1 MNIALPPRQIAK
13 VPQNTHPPFRWD
25 DPFLLD
31 SQLSEDERMVQQTAR
46 QYCQE
51 KLQPR
56 VLEAFRHERFDREIM
71 TEFGELGLL
80 GATLPERYGC
90 AGMSYVVYGLVAREV
105 ERVDSGYRSA
115 MSVQS
120 SLVMHPIHAYGTE
133 EQRMKYLPKLASG
146 EWIGAFGLTEPDVG
160 SDAQHL
166 KTFAEKT
173 SGGWKLNGQ
182 KIWISNGGVAQLA
195 IVIAQTDREN
205 PRKMAAF
212 LVETDLAGFEARTM
226 HGKLGLRSSNT
237 AELFL
242 ANVEVPEDALMGEV
256 GDGFKVA
263 MSALDNGRYSV
274 GAGCLGIAQGSLE
287 ASVAYAKER
296 HTFGKPI
303 AAHQLVQDMIAR
315 MVVDIDASRLLL
327 YRAGELKNAGLPNTR
342 ETSIAKYYCSEAALR
357 CANDAIQ
364 IHGGMGYS
372 NEYPVERYMRDA
384 RVATIYEGT
393 SQIQKLIIAGFET
406 GLRAFS

>member
-1 MNIALPPRQIAK
+1 MDFELNETQRLIKDTAAEFARRRI
-13 VPQNTHPPFRWD
+13 VPVAREN
-25 DPFLLD
+25 
-31 SQLSEDERMVQQTAR
+31 DE
-46 QYCQE
+46 
-51 KLQPR
+51 K
-56 VLEAFRHERFDREIM
+56 ERYPADIVREM
-71 TEFGELGLL
+71 GELGMFGGPIPEEYG
-80 GATLPERYGC
+80 GAGLDYI
-90 AGMSYVVYGLVAREV
+90 SYAIMNEEISKACSSVRTVLSVQLSLVATTILKWGSET
-105 ERVDSGYRSA
+105 
-115 MSVQS
+115 QKK
-120 SLVMHPIHAYGTE
+120 
-133 EQRMKYLPKLASG
+133 KYLPRLCSA
-146 EWIGAFGLTEPDVG
+146 EWIGCFGLTEPDVG
-160 SDAQHL
+160 SDAQNL
-166 KTFAEKT
+166 KTFAQKI

-195 IVIAQTDREN
+195 LVIAQTDREN

-212 LVETDLAGFEARTM
+212 LVETDLPGFEAKTM
-226 HGKLGLRSSNT
+226 HGKLGLRSSDT

-242 ANVEVPEDALMGEV
+242 ANVEVPDDALMGEV

-274 GAGCLGIAQGSLE
+274 AAGCLGIAQGSLE

-327 YRAGELKNAGLPNTR
+327 YRTGELKNAGKPNTR

-393 SQIQKLIIAGFET
+393 SQIQKLIIAGYET
-406 GLRAFS
+406 GIRAFS

>member
-1 MNIALPPRQIAK
+1 MDFELNETQRLIKETAAEFAQRRI
-13 VPQNTHPPFRWD
+13 VP
-25 DPFLLD
+25 
-31 SQLSEDERMVQQTAR
+31 
-46 QYCQE
+46 
-51 KLQPR
+51 
-56 VLEAFRHERFDREIM
+56 
-71 TEFGELGLL
+71 
-80 GATLPERYGC
+80 
-90 AGMSYVVYGLVAREV
+90 VARENDEK
-105 ERVDSGYRSA
+105 ERYPADIVAEMGALGMFGGPIPEEYGGAGLDYISYAIMNEEISKACSSVRTVL
-115 MSVQS
+115 SVQI
-120 SLVMHPIHAYGTE
+120 SLVATTILKWGSEA
-133 EQRMKYLPKLASG
+133 QKKKYLPRLCAA
-146 EWIGAFGLTEPDVG
+146 EWIGCFGLTEPDVG

-166 KTFAEKT
+166 KTFAQKT
-173 SGGWKLNGQ
+173 STGWKLNGQ

-195 IVIAQTDREN
+195 LVIAQTDREN

-212 LVETDLAGFEARTM
+212 LVETDLPGFEARTM

-242 ANVEVPEDALMGEV
+242 ANVEVPDDALMGEV

-296 HTFGKPI
+296 RTFGKPI

-327 YRAGELKNAGLPNTR
+327 YRAGELKNAGKPNTR
-342 ETSIAKYYCSEAALR
+342 ETSIAKYYCTEAALR

-406 GLRAFS
+406 GIRAFA

>member
-1 MNIALPPRQIAK
+1 MDFELNETQRLIKETAAEFAQRRI
-13 VPQNTHPPFRWD
+13 VP
-25 DPFLLD
+25 
-31 SQLSEDERMVQQTAR
+31 
-46 QYCQE
+46 
-51 KLQPR
+51 
-56 VLEAFRHERFDREIM
+56 
-71 TEFGELGLL
+71 
-80 GATLPERYGC
+80 
-90 AGMSYVVYGLVAREV
+90 VARENDEK
-105 ERVDSGYRSA
+105 ERYPAEVVAEMGALGMFGGPIPEEYGGAGLDHISYAIMNEEISKACSSVRTVL
-115 MSVQS
+115 SVQL
-120 SLVMHPIHAYGTE
+120 SLVATTILKWGNEA
-133 EQRMKYLPKLASG
+133 QKKKYLPKLCSA
-146 EWIGAFGLTEPDVG
+146 EWIGCFGLTEPDVG

-242 ANVEVPEDALMGEV
+242 ANVEVPDDALMGEV

-327 YRAGELKNAGLPNTR
+327 YRAGELKNAGRPNTR

-406 GLRAFS
+406 GIRAFA

>member
-1 MNIALPPRQIAK
+1 MDFELNETQRLIKETAAD
-13 VPQNTHPPFRWD
+13 F
-25 DPFLLD
+25 
-31 SQLSEDERMVQQTAR
+31 AR
-46 QYCQE
+46 QRIVPVARENDE
-51 KLQPR
+51 K
-56 VLEAFRHERFDREIM
+56 ERYPADIVAEM
-71 TEFGELGLL
+71 GELGMFGGPIPEEYG
-80 GATLPERYGC
+80 GAGLDYI
-90 AGMSYVVYGLVAREV
+90 SYAIMNEEISKACSSVRTVLSVQLSLVATTILKWGSEAQKR
-105 ERVDSGYRSA
+105 
-115 MSVQS
+115 
-120 SLVMHPIHAYGTE
+120 
-133 EQRMKYLPKLASG
+133 KYLPRLCTA
-146 EWIGAFGLTEPDVG
+146 EWIGCFGLTEPDVG

-173 SGGWKLNGQ
+173 SSGWKLNGQ

-195 IVIAQTDREN
+195 LVIAQTDREN

-212 LVETDLAGFEARTM
+212 LVETGLPGFEAKTM

-242 ANVEVPEDALMGEV
+242 ANVEAPDDALMGEV

-327 YRAGELKNAGLPNTR
+327 YRAGELKNADKPNTR
-342 ETSIAKYYCSEAALR
+342 ETSIAKYYCTEAALR

-406 GLRAFS
+406 GIRAFS

>member
-1 MNIALPPRQIAK
+1 MDFELNETQRLIKETAAEFAQRRI
-13 VPQNTHPPFRWD
+13 VPVAREN
-25 DPFLLD
+25 
-31 SQLSEDERMVQQTAR
+31 DE
-46 QYCQE
+46 
-51 KLQPR
+51 K
-56 VLEAFRHERFDREIM
+56 ERYPAEIVAEM
-71 TEFGELGLL
+71 GELGMFGGPIPEEYG
-80 GATLPERYGC
+80 GAGLDYI
-90 AGMSYVVYGLVAREV
+90 SYAIMNEEISKACSSVRTVLSVQLSLVATTILKWGSE
-105 ERVDSGYRSA
+105 A
-115 MSVQS
+115 QKK
-120 SLVMHPIHAYGTE
+120 
-133 EQRMKYLPKLASG
+133 KYLPKLCTA
-146 EWIGAFGLTEPDVG
+146 EWIGCFGLTEPDVG

-166 KTFAEKT
+166 KTFAQKT
-173 SGGWKLNGQ
+173 AGGWKLSGQ

-195 IVIAQTDREN
+195 LVIAQTDREN

-212 LVETDLAGFEARTM
+212 LVETDRPGFEAKTM

-242 ANVEVPEDALMGEV
+242 ANVEVPDDALMGEV

-327 YRAGELKNAGLPNTR
+327 YRAGELKNAGQPNTR

-393 SQIQKLIIAGFET
+393 SQIQKIIIAGFET
-406 GLRAFS
+406 GIRAFA

>member
-1 MNIALPPRQIAK
+1 MDFELNEAQRLIKETAAEFARRRI
-13 VPQNTHPPFRWD
+13 VP
-25 DPFLLD
+25 
-31 SQLSEDERMVQQTAR
+31 
-46 QYCQE
+46 
-51 KLQPR
+51 
-56 VLEAFRHERFDREIM
+56 
-71 TEFGELGLL
+71 
-80 GATLPERYGC
+80 
-90 AGMSYVVYGLVAREV
+90 VARENDEK
-105 ERVDSGYRSA
+105 ERYPAEVVAEMGALGMFGGPIPEEYGGAGLDYISYAIMNEEIGKACSSVRTVL
-115 MSVQS
+115 SVQL
-120 SLVMHPIHAYGTE
+120 SLVATTILKWGSEA
-133 EQRMKYLPKLASG
+133 QKKKYLPRLCSA
-146 EWIGAFGLTEPDVG
+146 EWIGCFGLTEPDVG

-205 PRKMAAF
+205 PRRMAAF
-212 LVETDLAGFEARTM
+212 LVETDLPGFEARTM

-242 ANVEVPEDALMGEV
+242 ANVEAPEDALMGEV

-406 GLRAFS
+406 GIRAFS

>member
-1 MNIALPPRQIAK
+1 MDFELNETQRLIKETAAEFAQRRI
-13 VPQNTHPPFRWD
+13 VP
-25 DPFLLD
+25 
-31 SQLSEDERMVQQTAR
+31 
-46 QYCQE
+46 
-51 KLQPR
+51 
-56 VLEAFRHERFDREIM
+56 
-71 TEFGELGLL
+71 
-80 GATLPERYGC
+80 
-90 AGMSYVVYGLVAREV
+90 VARENDEK
-105 ERVDSGYRSA
+105 ERYPADIVAEMGALGMFGGPIPEEYGGAGIDYISYAIMNEEISKACSSVRTVL
-115 MSVQS
+115 SVQI
-120 SLVMHPIHAYGTE
+120 SLVATTILKWGSEA
-133 EQRMKYLPKLASG
+133 QKKKYLPRLCAA
-146 EWIGAFGLTEPDVG
+146 EWIGCFGLTEPDVG

-166 KTFAEKT
+166 KTFAQKT

-195 IVIAQTDREN
+195 LVIAQTDREN

-212 LVETDLAGFEARTM
+212 LVETDSPGFEARTM

-242 ANVEVPEDALMGEV
+242 ANVEVPDDALMGEV

-296 HTFGKPI
+296 RTFGKPI

-327 YRAGELKNAGLPNTR
+327 YRAGELKNAGKPNTR
-342 ETSIAKYYCSEAALR
+342 ETSIAKYYCTEAALR

-406 GLRAFS
+406 GIRAFA

>member
-1 MNIALPPRQIAK
+1 MDFELNETQRLIKETAAEFAQRRIIPVARE
-13 VPQNTHPPFRWD
+13 N
-25 DPFLLD
+25 
-31 SQLSEDERMVQQTAR
+31 DE
-46 QYCQE
+46 
-51 KLQPR
+51 K
-56 VLEAFRHERFDREIM
+56 ERYPADIVAEM
-71 TEFGELGLL
+71 GELGMFGGPIPEEYG
-80 GATLPERYGC
+80 GAGLDYI
-90 AGMSYVVYGLVAREV
+90 SYAIMNEEISKACSSVRTVLSVQLSLVATTILKWGSE
-105 ERVDSGYRSA
+105 A
-115 MSVQS
+115 QKK
-120 SLVMHPIHAYGTE
+120 
-133 EQRMKYLPKLASG
+133 KYLPRLCAA
-146 EWIGAFGLTEPDVG
+146 EWIGCFGLTEPDVG

-166 KTFAEKT
+166 KTFAQKT
-173 SGGWKLNGQ
+173 SSGWKLNGQ

-195 IVIAQTDREN
+195 LVIAQTDREN

-212 LVETDLAGFEARTM
+212 LVETDLPGFEARTM

-242 ANVEVPEDALMGEV
+242 ANVEVPDDALMGEV

-296 HTFGKPI
+296 RTFGKPI

-327 YRAGELKNAGLPNTR
+327 YRAGELKNAGKPNTR

-406 GLRAFS
+406 GIRAFA

>member
-1 MNIALPPRQIAK
+1 MDFELNETQRLIKDTAAEFARRRI
-13 VPQNTHPPFRWD
+13 VPVAREN
-25 DPFLLD
+25 
-31 SQLSEDERMVQQTAR
+31 DE
-46 QYCQE
+46 
-51 KLQPR
+51 K
-56 VLEAFRHERFDREIM
+56 ERYPVDIVREM
-71 TEFGELGLL
+71 GELGMFGGPIPEEYG
-80 GATLPERYGC
+80 GAGLDYI
-90 AGMSYVVYGLVAREV
+90 SYAIMNEEISKACSSVRTVLSVQLSLVATTILKWGSET
-105 ERVDSGYRSA
+105 
-115 MSVQS
+115 QKK
-120 SLVMHPIHAYGTE
+120 
-133 EQRMKYLPKLASG
+133 KYLPRLCSA
-146 EWIGAFGLTEPDVG
+146 EWIGCFGLTEPDVG
-160 SDAQHL
+160 SDAQNL
-166 KTFAEKT
+166 KTFAQKI

-195 IVIAQTDREN
+195 LVIAQTDREN

-212 LVETDLAGFEARTM
+212 LVETDLPGFEAKTM
-226 HGKLGLRSSNT
+226 HGKLGLRSSDT

-242 ANVEVPEDALMGEV
+242 AGVEVPDDALMGEV

-274 GAGCLGIAQGSLE
+274 AAGCLGIAQGSLE

-327 YRAGELKNAGLPNTR
+327 YRTGELKNAGKPNTR

-393 SQIQKLIIAGFET
+393 SQIQKLIIAGYET
-406 GLRAFS
+406 GIRAFA

>member
-1 MNIALPPRQIAK
+1 MDFELNETQRLIKDTAAEFARRRI
-13 VPQNTHPPFRWD
+13 VPVAREN
-25 DPFLLD
+25 
-31 SQLSEDERMVQQTAR
+31 DE
-46 QYCQE
+46 
-51 KLQPR
+51 K
-56 VLEAFRHERFDREIM
+56 ERYPADIVREM
-71 TEFGELGLL
+71 GELGMFGGPIPEEYG
-80 GATLPERYGC
+80 GAGLDYI
-90 AGMSYVVYGLVAREV
+90 SYAIMNEEISKACSSVRTVLSVQLSLVATTILKWGSET
-105 ERVDSGYRSA
+105 
-115 MSVQS
+115 QKK
-120 SLVMHPIHAYGTE
+120 
-133 EQRMKYLPKLASG
+133 KYLPKLCSA
-146 EWIGAFGLTEPDVG
+146 EWIGCFGLTEPDVG

-166 KTFAEKT
+166 KTFAQKT
-173 SGGWKLNGQ
+173 SGGWKLSGQ

-195 IVIAQTDREN
+195 LVIAQTDREN

-212 LVETDLAGFEARTM
+212 LVETDLPGFEAKTM

-242 ANVEVPEDALMGEV
+242 AGVEVPDDALMGEV

-274 GAGCLGIAQGSLE
+274 AAGCLGIAQGSLE

-315 MVVDIDASRLLL
+315 MVVDIEASRLLL
-327 YRAGELKNAGLPNTR
+327 YRAGELKNAGKPNTR

-393 SQIQKLIIAGFET
+393 SQIQKLIIAGYET
-406 GLRAFS
+406 GIRAFS

>member
-1 MNIALPPRQIAK
+1 MDFELNETQRLIKDTAAEFARRRI
-13 VPQNTHPPFRWD
+13 VPVAREN
-25 DPFLLD
+25 
-31 SQLSEDERMVQQTAR
+31 DE
-46 QYCQE
+46 
-51 KLQPR
+51 K
-56 VLEAFRHERFDREIM
+56 ERYPADIVREM
-71 TEFGELGLL
+71 GELGMFGGPIPEEYG
-80 GATLPERYGC
+80 GAGLDYI
-90 AGMSYVVYGLVAREV
+90 SYAIMNEEISKACSSVRTVLSVQLSLVATTILKWGSET
-105 ERVDSGYRSA
+105 
-115 MSVQS
+115 QKK
-120 SLVMHPIHAYGTE
+120 
-133 EQRMKYLPKLASG
+133 KYLPKLCAA
-146 EWIGAFGLTEPDVG
+146 EWIGCFGLTEPDVG

-166 KTFAEKT
+166 KTFAQKT
-173 SGGWKLNGQ
+173 SGGWKLSGQ

-195 IVIAQTDREN
+195 LVIAQTDREN

-212 LVETDLAGFEARTM
+212 LVETDLPGFEAKTM

-242 ANVEVPEDALMGEV
+242 AGVEVPDDALMGEV

-274 GAGCLGIAQGSLE
+274 AAGCLGIAQGSLE

-315 MVVDIDASRLLL
+315 MVVDIEASRLLL
-327 YRAGELKNAGLPNTR
+327 YRAGELKNAGKPNTR

-393 SQIQKLIIAGFET
+393 SQIQKLIIAGYET
-406 GLRAFS
+406 GIRAFS

>member
-1 MNIALPPRQIAK
+1 MDFELNDTQRLIKDTAAGFAQRRIAPVARE
-13 VPQNTHPPFRWD
+13 N
-25 DPFLLD
+25 
-31 SQLSEDERMVQQTAR
+31 DE
-46 QYCQE
+46 
-51 KLQPR
+51 K
-56 VLEAFRHERFDREIM
+56 ERYPADIVAEM
-71 TEFGELGLL
+71 GELGMFGGPIPEEYG
-80 GATLPERYGC
+80 GAGLDYI
-90 AGMSYVVYGLVAREV
+90 SYAIMNEEISKACSSVRTVLSVQLSLVATTILKWGSE
-105 ERVDSGYRSA
+105 A
-115 MSVQS
+115 QKK
-120 SLVMHPIHAYGTE
+120 
-133 EQRMKYLPKLASG
+133 KYLPRLCTA
-146 EWIGAFGLTEPDVG
+146 EWIGCFGLTEPDVG

-166 KTFAEKT
+166 KTFAQKT

-195 IVIAQTDREN
+195 LVIAQTDRGN
-205 PRKMAAF
+205 PRRMAAF
-212 LVETDLAGFEARTM
+212 LVETDLPGFEARTM

-242 ANVEVPEDALMGEV
+242 ANVEVPDDALMGEV

-327 YRAGELKNAGLPNTR
+327 YRAGELKNAGKPNTR
-342 ETSIAKYYCSEAALR
+342 ETSIAKYYCSEAAFR

-406 GLRAFS
+406 GIRAFA

>member
-1 MNIALPPRQIAK
+1 MDFELNETQRLIKETAAEFAQRRI
-13 VPQNTHPPFRWD
+13 VPVAREN
-25 DPFLLD
+25 
-31 SQLSEDERMVQQTAR
+31 DE
-46 QYCQE
+46 
-51 KLQPR
+51 K
-56 VLEAFRHERFDREIM
+56 ERYPADIVAEM
-71 TEFGELGLL
+71 GELGMFGGPIPGEYG
-80 GATLPERYGC
+80 GAGLDYI
-90 AGMSYVVYGLVAREV
+90 SYAIMNEEISKACSSVRTVLSVQLSLVATTILKWGSE
-105 ERVDSGYRSA
+105 A
-115 MSVQS
+115 QKK
-120 SLVMHPIHAYGTE
+120 
-133 EQRMKYLPKLASG
+133 KYLPRLCTA
-146 EWIGAFGLTEPDVG
+146 EWIGCFGLTEPDVG

-195 IVIAQTDREN
+195 IVIAQTDRES

-212 LVETDLAGFEARTM
+212 LVETDLPGFEARTM

-406 GLRAFS
+406 GIRAFA

>member
-1 MNIALPPRQIAK
+1 MDFELNDTQRLIKETAAEFAQRRI
-13 VPQNTHPPFRWD
+13 VP
-25 DPFLLD
+25 
-31 SQLSEDERMVQQTAR
+31 
-46 QYCQE
+46 
-51 KLQPR
+51 
-56 VLEAFRHERFDREIM
+56 
-71 TEFGELGLL
+71 
-80 GATLPERYGC
+80 
-90 AGMSYVVYGLVAREV
+90 VARENDEK
-105 ERVDSGYRSA
+105 ERYPADIVAEMGALGMFGGPIPEEYGGAGLDYISYAIMNEEISKACSSVRTVL
-115 MSVQS
+115 SVQI
-120 SLVMHPIHAYGTE
+120 SLVATTILKWGSEA
-133 EQRMKYLPKLASG
+133 QKKKYLSRLCSA
-146 EWIGAFGLTEPDVG
+146 EWIGCFGLTEPDVG

-166 KTFAEKT
+166 KTFAQKT
-173 SGGWKLNGQ
+173 STGWKLNGQ

-195 IVIAQTDREN
+195 LVITQTDREN

-212 LVETDLAGFEARTM
+212 LVETDLPGFEARTM

-242 ANVEVPEDALMGEV
+242 ANVEVPDDALRGEV

-296 HTFGKPI
+296 RTFGKPI

-327 YRAGELKNAGLPNTR
+327 YRAGELKNAGKPNTR
-342 ETSIAKYYCSEAALR
+342 ETSIAKYYCTEAALR

-406 GLRAFS
+406 GIRAFA

>member
-1 MNIALPPRQIAK
+1 MDFELNETQRLIKETAAEFAQRRI
-13 VPQNTHPPFRWD
+13 VP
-25 DPFLLD
+25 
-31 SQLSEDERMVQQTAR
+31 
-46 QYCQE
+46 
-51 KLQPR
+51 
-56 VLEAFRHERFDREIM
+56 
-71 TEFGELGLL
+71 
-80 GATLPERYGC
+80 
-90 AGMSYVVYGLVAREV
+90 VARENDEK
-105 ERVDSGYRSA
+105 ERYPAEVVAEMGALGMFGGPIPEEYGGAGLDYISYAIMNEEISKACSSVRTVL
-115 MSVQS
+115 SVQL
-120 SLVMHPIHAYGTE
+120 SLVATTILKWGSEA
-133 EQRMKYLPKLASG
+133 QKKKYLPKLCSA
-146 EWIGAFGLTEPDVG
+146 EWIGCFGLTEPDVG

-195 IVIAQTDREN
+195 LVIGQTDREN

-212 LVETDLAGFEARTM
+212 LVETDLPGFEARTM

-242 ANVEVPEDALMGEV
+242 ANVEVPDDALMGEV

-327 YRAGELKNAGLPNTR
+327 YRAGELKNAGRPNTR

-406 GLRAFS
+406 GIRAFA

>member
-1 MNIALPPRQIAK
+1 MDFELNETQRLIKETAAEFAQRRI
-13 VPQNTHPPFRWD
+13 VP
-25 DPFLLD
+25 
-31 SQLSEDERMVQQTAR
+31 
-46 QYCQE
+46 
-51 KLQPR
+51 
-56 VLEAFRHERFDREIM
+56 
-71 TEFGELGLL
+71 
-80 GATLPERYGC
+80 
-90 AGMSYVVYGLVAREV
+90 VARENDEK
-105 ERVDSGYRSA
+105 ERYPADIVAEMGALGMFGGPIPEEYGGAGLDYISYAIMNEEISKACSSVRTVL
-115 MSVQS
+115 SVQL
-120 SLVMHPIHAYGTE
+120 SLVATTILKWGSEA
-133 EQRMKYLPKLASG
+133 QKKKYLPRLCAA
-146 EWIGAFGLTEPDVG
+146 EWIGCFGLTEPDVG

-173 SGGWKLNGQ
+173 PGGWNLNGQ

-195 IVIAQTDREN
+195 LVIAQTDREN

-212 LVETDLAGFEARTM
+212 LVETDSPGFEARTM

-242 ANVEVPEDALMGEV
+242 ANVEVPDDALMGEV

-296 HTFGKPI
+296 RTFGKPI

-327 YRAGELKNAGLPNTR
+327 YRAGELKNAGKPNTR
-342 ETSIAKYYCSEAALR
+342 ETSIAKYYCTEAALR

-406 GLRAFS
+406 GIRAFS

>member
-1 MNIALPPRQIAK
+1 MDFELNETQRLIKDTAAEFARRRI
-13 VPQNTHPPFRWD
+13 VPVAREN
-25 DPFLLD
+25 
-31 SQLSEDERMVQQTAR
+31 DE
-46 QYCQE
+46 
-51 KLQPR
+51 K
-56 VLEAFRHERFDREIM
+56 DRYPADIVREM
-71 TEFGELGLL
+71 GELGMFGGPIPEEYG
-80 GATLPERYGC
+80 GAGLDYI
-90 AGMSYVVYGLVAREV
+90 SYAIMNEEISKACSSVRTVLSVQLSLVATTILKWGSE
-105 ERVDSGYRSA
+105 A
-115 MSVQS
+115 QKK
-120 SLVMHPIHAYGTE
+120 
-133 EQRMKYLPKLASG
+133 KYLPKLCSA
-146 EWIGAFGLTEPDVG
+146 EWIGCFGLTEPDVG

-166 KTFAEKT
+166 KTFAQKI

-195 IVIAQTDREN
+195 LVIAQTDREN

-212 LVETDLAGFEARTM
+212 LVETDLPGFEAKTM
-226 HGKLGLRSSNT
+226 HGKLGLRSSDT

-242 ANVEVPEDALMGEV
+242 AGVEVPDEALMGEV

-274 GAGCLGIAQGSLE
+274 AAGCLGIAQGSLE

-327 YRAGELKNAGLPNTR
+327 YRAGELKNAGKPNTR

-393 SQIQKLIIAGFET
+393 SQIQKLIIAGYET
-406 GLRAFS
+406 GIRAFS

>member
-1 MNIALPPRQIAK
+1 MDFELNETQRLIKDTAAEFAQRRI
-13 VPQNTHPPFRWD
+13 VP
-25 DPFLLD
+25 
-31 SQLSEDERMVQQTAR
+31 
-46 QYCQE
+46 
-51 KLQPR
+51 
-56 VLEAFRHERFDREIM
+56 
-71 TEFGELGLL
+71 
-80 GATLPERYGC
+80 
-90 AGMSYVVYGLVAREV
+90 VARENDEK
-105 ERVDSGYRSA
+105 ERYPADIVAEMGALGMFGGPIPEEYGGAGLDYISYAIMNEEISKACSSVRTVL
-115 MSVQS
+115 SVQI
-120 SLVMHPIHAYGTE
+120 SLVATTILKWGSEA
-133 EQRMKYLPKLASG
+133 QKKKYLPRLCAA
-146 EWIGAFGLTEPDVG
+146 EWIGCFGLTEPDVG

-166 KTFAEKT
+166 KTFAQKT
-173 SGGWKLNGQ
+173 SGGWNLNGQ

-195 IVIAQTDREN
+195 LVIAQTDREN

-212 LVETDLAGFEARTM
+212 LVETDSPGFEARTM

-242 ANVEVPEDALMGEV
+242 ANVEVPDDALMGEV

-296 HTFGKPI
+296 RTFGKPI

-327 YRAGELKNAGLPNTR
+327 YRAGELKNAGKPNTR
-342 ETSIAKYYCSEAALR
+342 ETSIAKYYCTEAALR

-406 GLRAFS
+406 GIRAFA

>member
-1 MNIALPPRQIAK
+1 MDFELNETQRLIRETAAEFARVHIAP
-13 VPQNTHPPFRWD
+13 
-25 DPFLLD
+25 
-31 SQLSEDERMVQQTAR
+31 
-46 QYCQE
+46 
-51 KLQPR
+51 
-56 VLEAFRHERFDREIM
+56 
-71 TEFGELGLL
+71 
-80 GATLPERYGC
+80 
-90 AGMSYVVYGLVAREV
+90 VARENDEK
-105 ERVDSGYRSA
+105 ERFPADVVREMGALGMFGGPVPEEYGGAGLDYVSYAILNEEISKACSSVRTVL
-115 MSVQS
+115 SVQL
-120 SLVMHPIHAYGTE
+120 SLVATTILKWGDEAQKHN
-133 EQRMKYLPKLASG
+133 YLPRLCSA
-146 EWIGAFGLTEPDVG
+146 EWLGCFGLTEPDVG

-173 SGGWKLNGQ
+173 QDGWRLNGQ

-195 IVIAQTDREN
+195 LVIAQTDREN
-205 PRKMAAF
+205 SRKMAAF
-212 LVETDLAGFEARTM
+212 LVETDAPGFEARTM

-242 ANVEVPEDALMGEV
+242 SNVEVPEEALLGEV

-274 GAGCLGIAQGSLE
+274 GAGCLGIAQGALE
-287 ASVAYAKER
+287 ASIAYAKER
-296 HTFGKPI
+296 RTFGKPI

-315 MVVDIDASRLLL
+315 MVVDVEASRLLL

-393 SQIQKLIIAGFET
+393 SQIQKLIIAGYAT
-406 GLRAFS
+406 GIRAFA

>member
-1 MNIALPPRQIAK
+1 MDFELNDTQRLIKDTAAEFAQRRI
-13 VPQNTHPPFRWD
+13 VP
-25 DPFLLD
+25 
-31 SQLSEDERMVQQTAR
+31 
-46 QYCQE
+46 
-51 KLQPR
+51 
-56 VLEAFRHERFDREIM
+56 
-71 TEFGELGLL
+71 
-80 GATLPERYGC
+80 
-90 AGMSYVVYGLVAREV
+90 VARENDEK
-105 ERVDSGYRSA
+105 ERYPADIVAEMGALGMFGGPIPEEYGGAGLDYISYAIMNEEISKACSSVRTVL
-115 MSVQS
+115 SVQI
-120 SLVMHPIHAYGTE
+120 SLVATTLLKWGSE
-133 EQRMKYLPKLASG
+133 AQKKKYLPRLCAA
-146 EWIGAFGLTEPDVG
+146 EWIGCFGLTEPDVG

-173 SGGWKLNGQ
+173 STGWKLNGQ

-195 IVIAQTDREN
+195 LVIAQTDREN

-212 LVETDLAGFEARTM
+212 LVETDRPGFEARTM

-242 ANVEVPEDALMGEV
+242 ASVEVPDDALMGEV

-296 HTFGKPI
+296 RTFGKPI

-327 YRAGELKNAGLPNTR
+327 YRAGELKNAGKPNTR
-342 ETSIAKYYCSEAALR
+342 ETSIAKYYCTEAALR

-406 GLRAFS
+406 GIRAFA

>member
-1 MNIALPPRQIAK
+1 MDFELNETQRLIKDTAAEFARRRI
-13 VPQNTHPPFRWD
+13 VPVAREN
-25 DPFLLD
+25 
-31 SQLSEDERMVQQTAR
+31 DE
-46 QYCQE
+46 
-51 KLQPR
+51 K
-56 VLEAFRHERFDREIM
+56 ERYPADIVREM
-71 TEFGELGLL
+71 GELGMF
-80 GATLPERYGC
+80 GGPIPEEYG
-90 AGMSYVVYGLVAREV
+90 GGGLDYISYAIMNEEISKACSSVRTVLSVQLSLVATTILKWGSE
-105 ERVDSGYRSA
+105 A
-115 MSVQS
+115 QKN
-120 SLVMHPIHAYGTE
+120 
-133 EQRMKYLPKLASG
+133 KYLPRLCAA
-146 EWIGAFGLTEPDVG
+146 EWIGCFGLTEPDVG
-160 SDAQHL
+160 SDAQNL
-166 KTFAEKT
+166 KTFAQKI
-173 SGGWKLNGQ
+173 SGGWKLSGQ

-195 IVIAQTDREN
+195 LVIAQTDREN

-212 LVETDLAGFEARTM
+212 LVETDLPGFEAKTM
-226 HGKLGLRSSNT
+226 HGKLGLRSSDT

-242 ANVEVPEDALMGEV
+242 ANVEAPDDALMGEV

-274 GAGCLGIAQGSLE
+274 AAGCLGIAQGSLE

-327 YRAGELKNAGLPNTR
+327 YRAGELKNAGKPNTR

-364 IHGGMGYS
+364 VHGGMGYS

-393 SQIQKLIIAGFET
+393 SQIQKLIIAGYET
-406 GLRAFS
+406 GIRAFS

>member
-1 MNIALPPRQIAK
+1 MDFELNETQRLIKETAAEFAQRRI
-13 VPQNTHPPFRWD
+13 VPVAREN
-25 DPFLLD
+25 
-31 SQLSEDERMVQQTAR
+31 DE
-46 QYCQE
+46 
-51 KLQPR
+51 K
-56 VLEAFRHERFDREIM
+56 ERYPADIVAEM
-71 TEFGELGLL
+71 GELGMFGGPIPEEYG
-80 GATLPERYGC
+80 GAGLDYI
-90 AGMSYVVYGLVAREV
+90 SYAIMNEEISKACSSVRTVLSVQLSLVATTILKWGSE
-105 ERVDSGYRSA
+105 A
-115 MSVQS
+115 QKK
-120 SLVMHPIHAYGTE
+120 
-133 EQRMKYLPKLASG
+133 KYLPRLCTA
-146 EWIGAFGLTEPDVG
+146 EWIGCFGLTEPDVG

-166 KTFAEKT
+166 RTFAEKT
-173 SGGWKLNGQ
+173 QGGWKLNGQ

-195 IVIAQTDREN
+195 LVIAQTDREN

-212 LVETDLAGFEARTM
+212 LVETDRPGFEARTM

-242 ANVEVPEDALMGEV
+242 ANVEVPDDALMGEV

-296 HTFGKPI
+296 RTFGKPI

-327 YRAGELKNAGLPNTR
+327 YRAGELKNAGKPNTR
-342 ETSIAKYYCSEAALR
+342 ETSIAKYYCTEAALR

-406 GLRAFS
+406 GIRAFA

>member
-1 MNIALPPRQIAK
+1 MDFELNETQRLIKETAAEFAQRRI
-13 VPQNTHPPFRWD
+13 VPVAREN
-25 DPFLLD
+25 
-31 SQLSEDERMVQQTAR
+31 DE
-46 QYCQE
+46 
-51 KLQPR
+51 K
-56 VLEAFRHERFDREIM
+56 ERYPADIVAEM
-71 TEFGELGLL
+71 GELGMFGGPIPEEYG
-80 GATLPERYGC
+80 GAGLDYI
-90 AGMSYVVYGLVAREV
+90 SYAIMNEEISKACSSVRTVLSVQLSLVATTILKWGSE
-105 ERVDSGYRSA
+105 A
-115 MSVQS
+115 QKK
-120 SLVMHPIHAYGTE
+120 
-133 EQRMKYLPKLASG
+133 KYLPKLCAA
-146 EWIGAFGLTEPDVG
+146 EWIGCFGLTEPDVG

-406 GLRAFS
+406 GVRAFA

>member
-1 MNIALPPRQIAK
+1 MDFELNETQRLIKDTAAEFARRRI
-13 VPQNTHPPFRWD
+13 VPVAREN
-25 DPFLLD
+25 
-31 SQLSEDERMVQQTAR
+31 DE
-46 QYCQE
+46 
-51 KLQPR
+51 K
-56 VLEAFRHERFDREIM
+56 ERYPADIVREM
-71 TEFGELGLL
+71 GELGMFGGPIPEEYG
-80 GATLPERYGC
+80 GAGLDYI
-90 AGMSYVVYGLVAREV
+90 SYAIMNEEISKACSSVRTVLSVQLSLVATTILKWGSE
-105 ERVDSGYRSA
+105 A
-115 MSVQS
+115 QKK
-120 SLVMHPIHAYGTE
+120 
-133 EQRMKYLPKLASG
+133 KYLPKLCAA
-146 EWIGAFGLTEPDVG
+146 EWIGCFGLTEPDVG
-160 SDAQHL
+160 SDAQNL
-166 KTFAEKT
+166 KTFAQKI

-195 IVIAQTDREN
+195 LVIAQTDREN

-212 LVETDLAGFEARTM
+212 LVETDLPGFEAKTM
-226 HGKLGLRSSNT
+226 HGKLGLRSSDT

-242 ANVEVPEDALMGEV
+242 AGVEAPDDALMGEV

-274 GAGCLGIAQGSLE
+274 AAGCLGIAQGSLE

-315 MVVDIDASRLLL
+315 MVVDIEASRLLL
-327 YRAGELKNAGLPNTR
+327 YRAGELKNAGKPNTR

-364 IHGGMGYS
+364 VHGGMGYS

-393 SQIQKLIIAGFET
+393 SQIQKLIIAGYET
-406 GLRAFS
+406 GIRAFS

>member
-1 MNIALPPRQIAK
+1 MDFELNDTQRLIKDTAAEFAQRRI
-13 VPQNTHPPFRWD
+13 VPVAREN
-25 DPFLLD
+25 
-31 SQLSEDERMVQQTAR
+31 DE
-46 QYCQE
+46 
-51 KLQPR
+51 K
-56 VLEAFRHERFDREIM
+56 ERYPADIVAEM
-71 TEFGELGLL
+71 GELGMFGGPIPEEYG
-80 GATLPERYGC
+80 GAGLDYI
-90 AGMSYVVYGLVAREV
+90 SYAIMNEEISKACSSVRTVLSVQLSLVATTILKWGSE
-105 ERVDSGYRSA
+105 A
-115 MSVQS
+115 QKK
-120 SLVMHPIHAYGTE
+120 
-133 EQRMKYLPKLASG
+133 KYLPRLCAA
-146 EWIGAFGLTEPDVG
+146 EWIGCFGLTEPDVG

-166 KTFAEKT
+166 KTFAQKT

-195 IVIAQTDREN
+195 LVIAQTDREN
-205 PRKMAAF
+205 PRRMAAF
-212 LVETDLAGFEARTM
+212 LVETDLPGFEARTM

-242 ANVEVPEDALMGEV
+242 ANVEVPDDALMGEV

-296 HTFGKPI
+296 RTFGKPI

-327 YRAGELKNAGLPNTR
+327 YRAGELKNAGKPNTR
-342 ETSIAKYYCSEAALR
+342 ETSIAKYYCTEAALR

-406 GLRAFS
+406 GIRAFA

>member
-1 MNIALPPRQIAK
+1 MDFELNETQRLIKETAAEFARSRI
-13 VPQNTHPPFRWD
+13 VPVAREN
-25 DPFLLD
+25 
-31 SQLSEDERMVQQTAR
+31 DE
-46 QYCQE
+46 
-51 KLQPR
+51 K
-56 VLEAFRHERFDREIM
+56 ERYPTDIVAEM
-71 TEFGELGLL
+71 GELGMFGGPIPEEYG
-80 GATLPERYGC
+80 GAGLDYI
-90 AGMSYVVYGLVAREV
+90 SYAIMNEEISKACSSVRTVLSVQLSLVATTILKWGSEAQKR
-105 ERVDSGYRSA
+105 
-115 MSVQS
+115 
-120 SLVMHPIHAYGTE
+120 
-133 EQRMKYLPKLASG
+133 KYLPKLCAA
-146 EWIGAFGLTEPDVG
+146 EWIGCFGLTEPDVG

-173 SGGWKLNGQ
+173 AGGWRLNGQ

-195 IVIAQTDREN
+195 LVIAQTDREN

-212 LVETDLAGFEARTM
+212 LVETDSPGFEARTM

-242 ANVEVPEDALMGEV
+242 ADVEAPGDALLGEV
-256 GDGFKVA
+256 GDGFKIA

-327 YRAGELKNAGLPNTR
+327 YRAGELKNAGRPNTR
-342 ETSIAKYYCSEAALR
+342 ETSIAKYYCTEAALR

-393 SQIQKLIIAGFET
+393 SQIQKLIIAGYET
-406 GLRAFS
+406 GIRAFA